1 MDQSDGETLR
11 SPPLSMHIDLPD
23 FGDSE
28 CSPDLRQLT
37 AGGRTVS
44 WESPVLGESVSMYE
58 EAAAVKDILSQVKRL
73 LADPA
78 PGQGTARPPA
88 PRGKG
93 G

>member
-1 MDQSDGETLR
+1 M
-11 SPPLSMHIDLPD
+11 
-23 FGDSE
+23 
-28 CSPDLRQLT
+28 
-37 AGGRTVS
+37 
-44 WESPVLGESVSMYE
+44 LGESVSMYE